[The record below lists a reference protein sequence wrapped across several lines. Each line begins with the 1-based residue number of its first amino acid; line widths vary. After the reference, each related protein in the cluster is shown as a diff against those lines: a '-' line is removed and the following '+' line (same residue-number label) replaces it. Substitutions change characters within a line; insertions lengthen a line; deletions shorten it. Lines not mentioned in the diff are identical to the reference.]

1 LKRARWHSLTRNQ
14 TGGAASDPARKF
26 LGAAAT
32 LAKKG
37 AISAPFF
44 TLRDATYSLLSLPS
58 LLSLFWFVGAGAGS
72 TTGATLRVRRDAG
85 LLAGDFAL
93 ARRRV
98 VAAAVAARARVGL
111 AARVRVAAVAARARV
126 GLAAALLRALARG
139 AALAAVRRVGA
150 FALVRVAVLRV
161 AVLREA
167 GLAAALRVVAGF
179 FAATVRLVVV
189 VFFVAALRVVAAFA
203 VVRAGFLAAAVVLRA
218 VGLRVAPPR
227 VAAPRRVVART
238 AKVAARGGLGV
249 VLSVVTCELHYCWR
263 LLPSSCVV
271 MAQA

>member
-14 TGGAASDPARKF
+14 IGGAASDLAHEF
-26 LGAAAT
+26 LGTADT
-32 LAKKG
+32 IDKKG
-37 AISAPFF
+37 AIPAPFF
-44 TLRDATYSLLSLPS
+44 TLGDATYSLLSSLS

-111 AARVRVAAVAARARV
+111 AARLRVVAVAARARV

-150 FALVRVAVLRV
+150 FAVLRV

-179 FAATVRLVVV
+179 FAATVRFVVV

-203 VVRAGFLAAAVVLRA
+203 VARAGFLAAAVVLRA

-238 AKVAARGGLGV
+238 AKVAARGELGV

-263 LLPSSCVV
+263 LLLSSCVV